1 MSARPPAE
9 QWWTIN
15 GADLMAAL
23 ERAHG
28 GDLPGVVYLE
38 LLANSDGIDYGERA

>member
-1 MSARPPAE
+1 MSRPPAQ

-15 GADLMAAL
+15 GADLMGAL
-23 ERAHG
+23 ERAHQ

-38 LLANSDGIDYGERA
+38 LLVNSEAEDHGNET